1 MGDYCRGTP
10 ACVRRGTPP
19 LNINWYALAQAGKHE
34 HGARLHAPFDEES
47 LARAITDGVDP
58 DGNALDS
65 TMPRYKMSD
74 EDMAEYEGD
83 EGDYITV
90 EALLSSTLMT
100 EDGDTVCSAL
110 VNIGRQL
117 EMQNKIMVKL
127 LTTLQKRA

>member
-1 MGDYCRGTP
+1 MSEIQQQP
-10 ACVRRGTPP
+10 EEIV
-19 LNINWYALAQAGKHE
+19 E
-34 HGARLHAPFDEES
+34 DEVES
-47 LARAITDGVDP
+47 EEEE
-58 DGNALDS
+58 
-65 TMPRYKMSD
+65 MSD
-74 EDMAEYEGD
+74 EDMAEYEGE

-100 EDGDTVCSAL
+100 EDCDTVCSAL

>member
-1 MGDYCRGTP
+1 MSKP
-10 ACVRRGTPP
+10 
-19 LNINWYALAQAGKHE
+19 
-34 HGARLHAPFDEES
+34 EEIAEEEVES
-47 LARAITDGVDP
+47 EEEGEEV
-58 DGNALDS
+58 
-65 TMPRYKMSD
+65 SD

-83 EGDYITV
+83 EGEYITV
-90 EALLSSTLMT
+90 ENLLSSTLMT

>member
-1 MGDYCRGTP
+1 MSKP
-10 ACVRRGTPP
+10 
-19 LNINWYALAQAGKHE
+19 
-34 HGARLHAPFDEES
+34 EEIAEEEVES
-47 LARAITDGVDP
+47 EEEGEEV
-58 DGNALDS
+58 
-65 TMPRYKMSD
+65 SD

-83 EGDYITV
+83 DGEYITV
-90 EALLSSTLMT
+90 ENLLSSTLMT